1 MTDNNNLQVM
11 AMSPLFRP
19 KASVC
24 SLLYLDMM
32 MMMSKMMMIMTLMMM
47 MMITMTFIPPDS
59 LVTCKVVILSISL
72 ALSARYL
79 NQHKT
84 YFLSYFRLDFA
95 GPEWNIFEETQ
106 IKFHIIFQT
115 LSLAL
120 SARYLK
126 GNTIY
131 ISLNILLALRRR

>member
-1 MTDNNNLQVM
+1 MMTDNDKLQVLAM
-11 AMSPLFRP
+11 IVMAMMANNDHQVMAMMTMMTDNDYLQVIAMSPLFRP

-32 MMMSKMMMIMTLMMM
+32 MMMLMLMVMMM

-79 NQHKT
+79 N
-84 YFLSYFRLDFA
+84 
-95 GPEWNIFEETQ
+95 
-106 IKFHIIFQT
+106 
-115 LSLAL
+115 
-120 SARYLK
+120 
-126 GNTIY
+126 
-131 ISLNILLALRRR
+131 